1 MARVALSIGDFR
13 FTGRF
18 EIDAAPESVAWLT
31 ARLPLVGAALH
42 ARWSGEAAWMP
53 LGQEVKLDH
62 ENALSYPHPGQL
74 LLYAGAKSE
83 PELLIPYG
91 YCAFASRAGALA
103 GNHVITLDDDAGS
116 LNLLGQALLHRGAH
130 PLRLAQS

>member
-1 MARVALSIGDFR
+1 MSIGDFR
-13 FTGRF
+13 FSGRL
-18 EIDAAPESVAWLT
+18 ETDAAPKSVAWLT
-31 ARLPLVGAALH
+31 ARLPFVGVALH

-62 ENALSYPHPGQL
+62 ENALSYPHPGQM

-91 YCAFASRAGALA
+91 FCAFASRAGALA
-103 GNHVITLDDDAGS
+103 GNHVITLDDAECTLS
-116 LNLLGQALLHRGAH
+116 LLGQALLSRGAQ
-130 PLRLAQS
+130 PLRLAAVE